1 MRFEQLLYLLDVK
14 KTSSFTKTGQHFY
27 RSQQGISDALR
38 KLEEEWQLTLLNR
51 SKFGVTFTPAG
62 EKLLPYIEELVND
75 YHRMQSQAK
84 SLRSTNLSGTL
95 TLSVHPRFAHY
106 IFEQSVL
113 PFAKHYPNVTLGLNQ
128 EGTSQTTANILSGKS
143 ELGII
148 FLPSNQQDV
157 TNATMELIQAHFCC
171 EKLYTDVMMLC
182 VSQSNPWSQAV
193 MITQQNLATI
203 PLISFEKRGEWL
215 NKPTDCSAASPRF
228 LPETIS
234 SSNDTALFKE
244 LLKNNATAIS
254 ITAFEYLISYQNDE
268 CFKLIPIEDAHPMD
282 LSLIYLRSK
291 PLSQEAQCLIEIIR
305 HIPFTL

>member
-1 MRFEQLLYLLDVK
+1 
-14 KTSSFTKTGQHFY
+14 
-27 RSQQGISDALR
+27 
-38 KLEEEWQLTLLNR
+38 
-51 SKFGVTFTPAG
+51 
-62 EKLLPYIEELVND
+62 
-75 YHRMQSQAK
+75 
-84 SLRSTNLSGTL
+84 
-95 TLSVHPRFAHY
+95 
-106 IFEQSVL
+106 
-113 PFAKHYPNVTLGLNQ
+113 
-128 EGTSQTTANILSGKS
+128 
-143 ELGII
+143 
-148 FLPSNQQDV
+148 
-157 TNATMELIQAHFCC
+157 
-171 EKLYTDVMMLC
+171 
-182 VSQSNPWSQAV
+182 

-215 NKPTDCSAASPRF
+215 NKPMDCSAASPSF

-234 SSNDTALFKE
+234 SSNDTALFKA